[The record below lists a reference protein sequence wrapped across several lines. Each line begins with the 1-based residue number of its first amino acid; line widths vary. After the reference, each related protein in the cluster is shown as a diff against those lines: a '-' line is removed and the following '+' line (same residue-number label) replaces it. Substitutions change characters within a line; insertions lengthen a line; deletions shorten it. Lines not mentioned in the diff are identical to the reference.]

1 MTNTRSDW
9 EQRFQS
15 LTIESRAFIDG
26 QYRAAL
32 SGETFECIS
41 PVDGRFLAN
50 VASTEA
56 INKYGLASAPA
67 TRCSMRTA
75 SEEPVGTRTA
85 TVRLSMPQLGEFG
98 T

>member
-15 LTIESRAFIDG
+15 LSIEGRAFIDG

-32 SGETFECIS
+32 SGDTFECIS

-50 VASTEA
+50 VASTDEA
-56 INKYGLASAPA
+56 DANAAVAVARQTFESGIWARLAPA
-67 TRCSMRTA
+67 ERKKS
-75 SEEPVGTRTA
+75 
-85 TVRLSMPQLGEFG
+85 
-98 T
+98 

>member
-32 SGETFECIS
+32 SGDTFECIS

-50 VASTEA
+50 VASTDEA
-56 INKYGLASAPA
+56 DANEAVAVARRTSNPASGRVWRPQ
-67 TRCSMRTA
+67 
-75 SEEPVGTRTA
+75 SESA
-85 TVRLSMPQLGEFG
+85 F
-98 T
+98 